1 MTKLNDGR
9 TAVRWLWRGLKKG
22 DWLWLMLA
30 VVIASATVTFVE
42 RLGNTAKES
51 MVRKA
56 AMNLGADTVLE
67 SSRPIADRWREQA
80 QSLNLSVA
88 ESQTLV
94 TMAQVVHDNEAG
106 EFQMVRLK
114 GVTPEVPLRATGDL
128 PRIPAGSSQ
137 VWAEQ
142 ALVPLM
148 GLQTGPASRVVLGK
162 KTFELAEAYAS
173 DQAGLGMS
181 AFAYE
186 MRIAMDQ
193 LAETGLK
200 GPGSR
205 VTYSLSVAGEAEAV
219 QRFTQSVRE
228 ADAPNLE
235 VRSAQS
241 PSQDLGQ
248 ALDTAWQF
256 LDLAGLSAV
265 LVAGLSILI
274 ASRFYL
280 GRWQNMIA
288 LMRALGATRARISRL
303 FAVQLM
309 ALALGAALL
318 GVLLG
323 QALFMAITPVLA
335 EYFDPLVLGDWFG
348 VSVYGLLMGVLVLWS
363 FAWQAF
369 RRAVATPPVALLK
382 SISDAVPVGHWLG
395 SLGLILL
402 VMAMISAGSWWVLG
416 SVAVMAGLLYLASEA
431 LIWGL
436 NRWQSHASGWLKLSV
451 AALTRSPGL
460 VRIQLM
466 SIGLVLFVLMLMT
479 FVRADLMTNWQ
490 LSLPADTPDTF
501 VVNVQPDQKNAVQ
514 SLLQKQGIDT
524 ELVPM
529 ARGRLVA
536 VDDQPIRAEDQET
549 QRGKRLLQRE
559 ANIAVLKTPPDYNRM
574 VAQRSDRERAQ
585 SDLPQVSVEKG
596 IAELYELTLGQT
608 LTFDFSGQRQVYV
621 IDSLRDVSWQ
631 SFRLNFF
638 FVVEPQPEKALPISY
653 LSNFAIDQSATTPQA
668 LMQSM
673 GREAPGVLVIDAGRI
688 MDQIQTIMRQA
699 SWAVSGLYGFTLA
712 ASLIVLLTATMASQ
726 QSRIQSW
733 LLLRTLGA
741 SQATVLKVGL
751 MEFALLGALAGLLAA
766 TFAQIT
772 GMLISQFVL
781 EMTPQLSPLL
791 WAISV
796 VLGSAILV
804 VMGWLTQRHYL
815 QLSPNAMAQKWG

>member
-1 MTKLNDGR
+1 MQRMTDAA
-9 TAVRWLWRGLKKG
+9 TSVRWLWRGLKKG

-42 RLGNTAKES
+42 RLGDTAKES

-67 SSRPIADRWREQA
+67 SSRPIGDRWRALAEQ
-80 QSLNLSVA
+80 LDLSVA

-94 TMAQVVHDNEAG
+94 TMASVDDAKG
-106 EFQMVRLK
+106 GSAFQLVRLK
-114 GVTPEVPLRATGDL
+114 GVSPNLPLRGSGDL
-128 PRIPAGSSQ
+128 PRIPAQSNQ

-148 GLQTGPASRVVLGK
+148 GLNTQPPSSIVLGNRS
-162 KTFELAEAYAS
+162 FELAATYAS
-173 DQAGLGMS
+173 NQSGLGMT

-186 MRIAMDQ
+186 MRVALDQ
-193 LAETGLK
+193 LDQTGLK

-205 VTYSLSVAGEAEAV
+205 VSYHLSVAGDAASVEA
-219 QRFTQSVRE
+219 FTRAVRE
-228 ADAPNLE
+228 ADTPSLE

-241 PSQDLGQ
+241 PSEDLGQ

-288 LMRALGATRARISRL
+288 LMRALGATRARITRL

-309 ALALGAALL
+309 ALALGAALI

-323 QALFMAITPVLA
+323 QLLFVAVTPLLA
-335 EYFDPLVLGDWFG
+335 HYFDPLVLSDWRG
-348 VSVYGLLMGVLVLWS
+348 VSLYGLLMGVLVLWS

-382 SISDAVPVGHWLG
+382 TISDAVPMQHWLA

-402 VMAMISAGSWWVLG
+402 VMALISAGSWWVL
-416 SVAVMAGLLYLASEA
+416 SAVAVMAGLLYLAA
-431 LIWGL
+431 QVLIWAL
-436 NRWQSHASGWLKLSV
+436 NHWQRHASGWLKLSI

-501 VVNVQPDQKNAVQ
+501 VINVQPDQKETVIR
-514 SLLQKQGIDT
+514 LLSERGIDT
-524 ELVPM
+524 DLVPM

-536 VDDQPIRAEDQET
+536 VEGAPIRAEDQSSS
-549 QRGKRLLQRE
+549 RGKRLLQRE
-559 ANIAVLKTPPDYNRM
+559 ANIAVMPSPPEYNRI
-574 VAQRSDRERAQ
+574 VAQRSQAEQAA
-585 SDLPQVSVEKG
+585 SELPFVSVEQG
-596 IAELYELTLGQT
+596 IAELYGLKLGQT
-608 LTFDFSGQRQVYV
+608 LTFDFSGQRQTYV
-621 IDSLRDVSWQ
+621 INSLREVTWQ

-638 FVVEPQPEKALPISY
+638 FVVQPQPSGSLPISY
-653 LSNFAIDQSATTPQA
+653 LGNFALSQTDTTPQA
-668 LMQSM
+668 LMQVM

-688 MDQIQTIMRQA
+688 MEQIQTIMRQA

-733 LLLRTLGA
+733 LLLRTIGA
-741 SQATVLKVGL
+741 SQVTVLKVGL

-772 GMLISQFVL
+772 GLLISQFVL
-781 EMTPQLSPLL
+781 EMTPQLSPML
-791 WAISV
+791 WALSV
-796 VLGSAILV
+796 LLGSTILV
-804 VMGWLTQRHYL
+804 IMGWLTQRHYL
-815 QLSPNAMAQKWG
+815 KLTPSAMAQRWG